1 MACSKKRFIIDKQ
14 SDPVEFVSWLL
25 NSLHFDLTGGK
36 VKKSSIITQC
46 FQVRLGRK
54 GHMEGSVLA
63 RGGGGVRLLNSLHFD
78 LTGGRVKK
86 SSSITQCFQERLGGG
101 RQEGKGCACEGWQGV
116 GGSCHFPAA
125 HSEGELKHQQD
136 SNTLL

>member
-46 FQVRLGRK
+46 FQVKFGRK
-54 GHMEGSVLA
+54 RNRIGALLA
-63 RGGGGVRLLNSLHFD
+63 
-78 LTGGRVKK
+78 
-86 SSSITQCFQERLGGG
+86 SSGKMLG
-101 RQEGKGCACEGWQGV
+101 
-116 GGSCHFPAA
+116 AA
-125 HSEGELKHQQD
+125 ATSQQ
-136 SNTLL
+136 SSH